1 MNARHMNAY
10 KAIAVQTAVSEAEPL
25 DLILMVYRRLL
36 DNLRLAQKAMEE
48 GKDSAE
54 PLGRSL
60 DLIQKGLM
68 AALDRDR
75 GGDIALN
82 LAALYDWAIREVLQA
97 RLKSNPMM
105 LSGVIQVFKDLQL
118 AWEEIRAMRSGATS
132 PSPIDA
138 EGGSVGLHKQG

>member
-48 GKDSAE
+48 GEESAE
-54 PLGRSL
+54 SISKSI

-68 AALDRDR
+68 AALDSDR
-75 GGDIALN
+75 GGDIAKN
-82 LAALYDWAIREVLQA
+82 LSALYDWSVREILQA
-97 RLKSNPMM
+97 RLKKNPVM
-105 LSGVIQVFKDLQL
+105 LDGVIAVFRDLEL
-118 AWEEIRAMRSGATS
+118 AWEEILTMRQGGALQVVNEALKIAS
-132 PSPIDA
+132 K
-138 EGGSVGLHKQG
+138 SV